1 MQECSHGHKCIT
13 HTTLNIINQAMSF
26 VIFVMLFFVPES
38 SDSQLAS
45 AVMPWFFEWK
55 PWTWGS
61 R

>member
-26 VIFVMLFFVPES
+26 VIFVMLFLVPES

-45 AVMPWFFEWK
+45 AVMP
-55 PWTWGS
+55 
-61 R
+61 